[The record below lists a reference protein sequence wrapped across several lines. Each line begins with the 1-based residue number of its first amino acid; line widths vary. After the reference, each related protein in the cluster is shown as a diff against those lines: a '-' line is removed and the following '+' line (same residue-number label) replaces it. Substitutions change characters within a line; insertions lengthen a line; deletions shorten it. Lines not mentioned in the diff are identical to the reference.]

1 MLGET
6 ADFRLE
12 EMQVRRVTPRSAAFF
27 AWSGIIFASRFLRA
41 GCCPDIDETYTNN
54 PQKIGQVLGDPTR
67 TRKHG

>member
-12 EMQVRRVTPRSAAFF
+12 EMQVRRMTLRSAAFF

-41 GCCPDIDETYTNN
+41 GYCPDIDETYKQSSKN
-54 PQKIGQVLGDPTR
+54 GASVRLS
-67 TRKHG
+67 